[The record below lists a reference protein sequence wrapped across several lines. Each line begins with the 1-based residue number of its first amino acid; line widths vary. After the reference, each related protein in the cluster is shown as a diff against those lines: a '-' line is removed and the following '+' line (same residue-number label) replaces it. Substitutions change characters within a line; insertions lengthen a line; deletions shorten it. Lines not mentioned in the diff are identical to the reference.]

1 MTRNVHH
8 IKINDKIT
16 LGNNLPFTLIAGPC
30 QLENRDH
37 TFMMIQKLIEI
48 TSELNIP
55 FIFKTSFD
63 KANRSSGNSERGI
76 GLEKALDIFYEIKET
91 IGCPVLTDVHSETQ
105 CEPIAT
111 MVDIL
116 QIPAFLCRQTD
127 LVKAVAKTGKAVNVK
142 KGQFLS
148 PWDVNNIIEK
158 IESTGNHNILLTER
172 GVSFGYNTLIVD
184 PRSIPIMAK
193 TGYPT
198 VIDATHAI
206 QQPGGLGNATGGDRE
221 MAPIIARSAIANGVA
236 AVFIETHDNPDH
248 APSDGPNMIALNQ
261 MHNLL
266 KTLKQ
271 LDEIAKKNPVV
282 LS

>member
-1 MTRNVHH
+1 MLRKTHH
-8 IKINDKIT
+8 IKINEKIT
-16 LGNNLPFTLIAGPC
+16 IGNDLPFTLISGPC
-30 QLENRDH
+30 QLENREH
-37 TFMMIQKLIEI
+37 ALFMVKSLIEI
-48 TSELNIP
+48 TNELNIP
-55 FIFKTSFD
+55 FVFKTSYD
-63 KANRSSGNSERGI
+63 KANRSSGISERGI
-76 GLEKALDIFYEIKET
+76 GLEKALDIFQEIKEAFN
-91 IGCPVLTDVHSETQ
+91 CPILTDVHSEAQ
-105 CEPIAT
+105 CEPAAAV
-111 MVDIL
+111 VDIL

-127 LVKAVAKTGKAVNVK
+127 LVKAIASTRKIVNIK

-148 PWDVNNIIEK
+148 PWDVKNIIDK
-158 IESTGNHNILLTER
+158 IESTGNHKILLTER

-236 AVFIETHDNPDH
+236 AVFIETHNDPDN
-248 APSDGPNMIALNQ
+248 APSDGPNMIALDQ
-261 MHNLL
+261 MHDLL
-266 KTLKQ
+266 NVLKQ
-271 LDEIAKKNPVV
+271 LDKIAKENPVI